1 MGKNL
6 VSIFILHYGLREY
19 CLANSLCM
27 LCKHC
32 LYRWPLHWFQRWIKV
47 STFLRISCSSTT
59 RNLSQTLR
67 ELEINNYMFIHY
79 HPWVHKINS
88 TLHKNVIFT
97 WMYMKFWMRNGI
109 FIWPKKKTL
118 LALESP
124 SKANCGQFLRSNH
137 ERSSKNDVLKSNPK
151 FFLKKKNWDLD
162 FSQKT
167 VDYNTWFINK
177 IIRSYFPS
185 KIFSPLNY
193 DF

>member
-1 MGKNL
+1 
-6 VSIFILHYGLREY
+6 
-19 CLANSLCM
+19 M

-47 STFLRISCSSTT
+47 STFLRISCSSPT

-67 ELEINNYMFIHY
+67 ELQINNYMFIHY

-109 FIWPKKKTL
+109 FIWPQKKTL

-124 SKANCGQFLRSNH
+124 SKANCDQFQQSNH
-137 ERSSKNDVLKSNPK
+137 EVYLRTVLGSNPK
-151 FFLKKKNWDLD
+151 KFLRKKIE
-162 FSQKT
+162 T
-167 VDYNTWFINK
+167 
-177 IIRSYFPS
+177 
-185 KIFSPLNY
+185 LNSHKKL
-193 DF
+193 